1 MDCIDQDTGGKNRVG
16 DLKNS
21 SDPRIQKLK
30 DVIAKGEAFIGFL
43 DKKGVNIQGPG
54 DDINN
59 ARSSFDSGDLARSY
73 TLAQKAIK
81 ELIRLKA
88 EAERP
93 REEPKKEPTPPPV
106 EEPKI
111 IKEKK
116 MAQPPEERPQE
127 RIISRRGKGVF
138 ALIRDN
144 DQEREKKLNSWKEST
159 HVWREKG
166 YLFEPDGSL
175 FKRNFEEVE
184 KRVQSIGQQI
194 EKAEVFQNR
203 IHSMREEFNH
213 VGGAFMKKLD
223 DVNDSVLR
231 LDRLDDVKRRIETL
245 HSNLQEVDNQYKV
258 LTNRMSR
265 YRRQGLNI
273 SSLEDLL
280 ENDNDLTYLE
290 QQFNIYETNIEFLS
304 KEKAK
309 LTKIRNDGFAKRLGS
324 EMDEVEKIIDD
335 PWKLDTVVEKLLS
348 LDRDIFK
355 DREQTKKQDEEIKRR
370 EDIKSSVHKYMDD
383 GYNVAGIEVLLDGD
397 IEALENEYNDLIRRV
412 TKLKTL
418 KEKIFTLDAKG
429 FEEEISNLSMK
440 LNDPM
445 KIEELEVELAQL
457 RGTISDQRSKSEN
470 IRTKIREWEGRGF
483 LIMKLTEMMNR
494 NPIEGEKMY
503 VELLPRIQELI
514 DIQGRLQGIRHRE
527 VGDEVQKI
535 MLKIKNPEHLEAVRT
550 EYRNLERKVAELEK
564 IKEKRKELNE
574 LLKVWKGQGF
584 QMDYILDI
592 MVKEKTIAGLEKTI
606 LESTMA
612 IATLEAFHKE
622 FDTEERGWFPEDEE
636 FIKDN
641 LWNPENAKKVLFR
654 FEQLKVKYANEEK
667 RRGQLRRELDNMSK
681 AGIDISGV
689 EKLLHGD
696 TETLVQNYT
705 KRFKPQTVALLK
717 LKKEIVKEAKGKP
730 ELQEFAKTL
739 TDPFKLEEYRE
750 TRKALA
756 SVKKVDKKKEGKK
769 GESEN
774 IRSLKEMA
782 KKAYK
787 EGGEKK
793 LQEALN
799 LFDTALK
806 IDPNNKECQF
816 FKKKVLLKMKMKPV
830 QEHQEDKEP
839 EKPVDEEDG
848 TEPAAEEKV
857 EAPGE
862 RKPDPNCT
870 FCSGSGK
877 CSWCNGEINCTSC
890 NGTGKYF
897 GEECPTCKGSGKC
910 STCEGT
916 GRCNWCSL

>member
-1 MDCIDQDTGGKNRVG
+1 MG

-21 SDPRIQKLK
+21 SDPRIKKLK

-43 DKKGVNIQGPG
+43 DKKGANIQGPR
-54 DDINN
+54 DDISN
-59 ARSSFDSGDLARSY
+59 ARSSFESGDLARSY
-73 TLAQKAIK
+73 TLAQRGIK

-93 REEPKKEPTPPPV
+93 TEEPRKEPTAPQV
-106 EEPKI
+106 EKPG
-111 IKEKK
+111 IKEEEKK
-116 MAQPPEERPQE
+116 AQPPEEIPKE
-127 RIISRRGKGVF
+127 RTIPKRGKGVF

-144 DQEREKKLNSWKEST
+144 DQEREKKLDSWKGST
-159 HVWREKG
+159 LKWREKG
-166 YLFEPDGSL
+166 YLFEQDSSL
-175 FKRNFEEVE
+175 FKRNFEEVD
-184 KRVQSIGQQI
+184 KRLQSIGQQI

-203 IHSMREEFNH
+203 IRSMREEFDH
-213 VGGAFMKKLD
+213 VGGAFLKKLD
-223 DVNDSVLR
+223 DVKESILR

-245 HSNLQEVDNQYKV
+245 NSNLQEVDSQYKV
-258 LTNRMSR
+258 LSNRMSR

-280 ENDNDLTYLE
+280 ENDSDLTYLE

-309 LTKIRNDGFAKRLGS
+309 LTKIRNDGFAQRLTS
-324 EMDEVEKIIDD
+324 EIDDIERIIDD
-335 PWKLDTVVEKLLS
+335 PWKLDTVVEKLLG
-348 LDRDIFK
+348 LDKEIHK
-355 DREQTKKQDEEIKRR
+355 EKEQTRKQNEEIKRR
-370 EDIKSSVHKYMDD
+370 DEIKISVQKYRDD
-383 GYNVAGIEVLLDGD
+383 GYNIADIETLLDGD
-397 IEALENEYNDLIRRV
+397 MGPLEDGYNDLIRRI
-412 TKLKTL
+412 TKLKAL

-429 FEEEISNLSMK
+429 FEEDISNLSMK
-440 LNDPM
+440 LNDPT
-445 KIEELEVELAQL
+445 KTEELEVELNRL
-457 RGTISDQRSKSEN
+457 KGIISDQRSKTDN
-470 IRTKIREWEGRGF
+470 IREKISEWEGRGF
-483 LIMKLTEMMNR
+483 LIIKLKEMMNKD
-494 NPIEGEKMY
+494 PIEGEKSY

-535 MLKIKNPEHLEAVRT
+535 MLKIKNPDHLEAVRS
-550 EYRNLERKVAELEK
+550 EYRNLERRVSELEK
-564 IKEKRKELNE
+564 TKEKRKELNE

-592 MVKEKTIAGLEKTI
+592 MGKEKTIAGLEKTI

-636 FIKDN
+636 FIKKN

-756 SVKKVDKKKEGKK
+756 KVKKVVDKKEDRKK
-769 GESEN
+769 GESDN
-774 IRSLKEMA
+774 ITSLKNMA
-782 KKAYK
+782 KLSYK
-787 EGGEKK
+787 EGGEEK
-793 LQEALN
+793 LREALN
-799 LFDTALK
+799 LFDAALS
-806 IDPNNKECQF
+806 IDPDNKECQF

-830 QEHQEDKEP
+830 QEHHEEKEP
-839 EKPVDEEDG
+839 ERPPDEVDG
-848 TEPAAEEKV
+848 TEPAVEEKV
-857 EAPGE
+857 EPPGG

>member
-1 MDCIDQDTGGKNRVG
+1 MG

-21 SDPRIQKLK
+21 SDPRIIKLK

-43 DKKGVNIQGPG
+43 DKKGADIQGPR

-59 ARSSFDSGDLARSY
+59 ARSSFESGDLAMSY
-73 TLAQKAIK
+73 TLAQRGIK
-81 ELIRLKA
+81 ELIRLRA

-93 REEPKKEPTPPPV
+93 TEEPRKEPSAPQV
-106 EEPKI
+106 EEPRVKEE
-111 IKEKK
+111 EKK
-116 MAQPPEERPQE
+116 AQPPEEIPKE
-127 RIISRRGKGVF
+127 RTKSKRGKGVF

-159 HVWREKG
+159 LKWREKG
-166 YLFEPDGSL
+166 YLFEQDSSL
-175 FKRNFEEVE
+175 FERNFEDVD
-184 KRVQSIGQQI
+184 KRLHSIGQQI

-203 IHSMREEFNH
+203 IRSMREEFNH
-213 VGGAFMKKLD
+213 VGGSFLKKLD
-223 DVNDSVLR
+223 DVKESVLR

-245 HSNLQEVDNQYKV
+245 NSNLQEVDGQYKV
-258 LTNRMSR
+258 LSNRMSR

-280 ENDNDLTYLE
+280 ENDSDLTYLE

-309 LTKIRNDGFAKRLGS
+309 LTKIRNDGFAQRLTS
-324 EMDEVEKIIDD
+324 EIDEIEKIIDD
-335 PWKLDTVVEKLLS
+335 PWKLDTVVEKLLG
-348 LDRDIFK
+348 LDREIYK
-355 DREQTKKQDEEIKRR
+355 EKESTRKQNDEIKRR
-370 EDIKSSVHKYMDD
+370 DEIKISVQKYRDD
-383 GYNVAGIEVLLDGD
+383 GYNVADIEILLDGD
-397 IEALENEYNDLIRRV
+397 MGPLEDEYNDLIRRI

-440 LNDPM
+440 LNDPT
-445 KIEELEVELAQL
+445 KTEELEVELAQL
-457 RGTISDQRSKSEN
+457 KGIISDQRSKSDN
-470 IRTKIREWEGRGF
+470 IREKIRVWEGRGF
-483 LIMKLTEMMNR
+483 LIIKLSEMMNR
-494 NPIEGEKMY
+494 DPIEGGKLY
-503 VELLPRIQELI
+503 VEMLPRIQELI

-535 MLKIKNPEHLEAVRT
+535 TLKIKNPDHLEAVRS
-550 EYRNLERKVAELEK
+550 EYRNLERKVSELEK

-592 MVKEKTIAGLEKTI
+592 MGKEKTIAGLEKTI

-636 FIKDN
+636 FIKKN

-756 SVKKVDKKKEGKK
+756 KVKKVVSKKEDKKK
-769 GESEN
+769 GESDN
-774 IRSLKEMA
+774 ITSLKDMA

-787 EGGEKK
+787 EGGEEK
-793 LQEALN
+793 LREALN
-799 LFDTALK
+799 LFDAALS
-806 IDPNNKECQF
+806 IDPDNKECQF
-816 FKKKVLLKMKMKPV
+816 FKKKVLLKMKMRPV
-830 QEHQEDKEP
+830 QEHHEEKEP
-839 EKPVDEEDG
+839 ERPPDEVDG
-848 TEPAAEEKV
+848 TEPAVEEKV
-857 EAPGE
+857 EPPGG